1 MGFSTLNWLLGAEWI
16 TSNAICHPK
25 SKQTFP
31 KYPSCIPLVLVQ
43 RSSGF
48 GELFIKVFLFCF
60 FFLIFLLIA
69 IWLQLANQVCTYL
82 IITEWIT
89 TVLKGTLTN
98 CFLTSVQCSG
108 LRVADS
114 HFIRK
119 QGNPASGNIRMPSL
133 TSVMWNREFYQKYII
148 NLSLF
153 YANYTL
159 LRKLVSKISENKIL
173 QDFWHCCDR
182 QY

>member
-1 MGFSTLNWLLGAEWI
+1 MNNFQCNLPPKIQTNISQIPILYTSSSSTAKFRVWWVIYKSFSFLL
-16 TSNAICHPK
+16 
-25 SKQTFP
+25 
-31 KYPSCIPLVLVQ
+31 
-43 RSSGF
+43 
-48 GELFIKVFLFCF
+48 

-133 TSVMWNREFYQKYII
+133 TSVMWNRGFYQKYII

>member
-1 MGFSTLNWLLGAEWI
+1 MNNFQCNLSPKIQTNISQIPILYTSSSSTVKFRVWWVIFKSVSFS
-16 TSNAICHPK
+16 
-25 SKQTFP
+25 
-31 KYPSCIPLVLVQ
+31 
-43 RSSGF
+43 
-48 GELFIKVFLFCF
+48 FLM
-60 FFLIFLLIA
+60 FLLIC
-69 IWLQLANQVCTYL
+69 IWLQLANQACTCL

-89 TVLKGTLTN
+89 MVLKGTLIN
-98 CFLTSVQCSG
+98 CFLTSVQCSAF
-108 LRVADS
+108 RVADS

-119 QGNPASGNIRMPSL
+119 QGNPASGDICMPSL

>member
-1 MGFSTLNWLLGAEWI
+1 MNNFQCNLPPKIQTNISQIPILYTSSSSTAKFRVWWVIYKSFSFLL
-16 TSNAICHPK
+16 
-25 SKQTFP
+25 
-31 KYPSCIPLVLVQ
+31 
-43 RSSGF
+43 
-48 GELFIKVFLFCF
+48 
-60 FFLIFLLIA
+60 FFLIFLLIT